1 METSQVSLEKPS
13 CKVPTLHIAT
23 RSLIKICPP
32 YSSSKQHFFEYE
44 NQSKFSRFSDYLFS
58 DKPGTTTAFPDA
70 VSFNMIFVTPEI
82 LPFKTGL
89 LVPYA

>member
-13 CKVPTLHIAT
+13 CKAGALHIAT
-23 RSLIKICPP
+23 RSLIKLCPP

-58 DKPGTTTAFPDA
+58 DKPGTTTGFPGA
-70 VSFNMIFVTPEI
+70 VSFQHDFRDSRDLTI
-82 LPFKTGL
+82 
-89 LVPYA
+89 